1 MRLKNVKVWLII
13 LMGGLIFSGCYT
25 QLKLED
31 SDSYPYK
38 KEVRKKVIIK
48 DQKDDDRAY
57 RGETEAESEVTED
70 TTYYEEEE
78 ETYYYPWHRR
88 SFKYYHPGITI
99 IIDGAI
105 FYDPWYF
112 DYFYYPWLY
121 CRVYYSPWYWVYRPC
136 YGLVYSATFYDPY
149 YNPFFASPYWYNPY
163 WYDPYWPWYYYPPTI
178 QYRKNDYTRLRDN
191 DGGRGIVKTGNWG
204 RDLNLQVYDKT
215 KMRESE
221 NSLIGTRGTEIS
233 GKVSDKPMGN
243 ERRPTYS
250 TDRERIKISKEPINS
265 RINDR
270 DQPTRKIYDTNRD
283 RKNDRPNVPQRETGS
298 DVKAP
303 NNLPDRKET
312 PKINYRYP
320 TDQNKEIIIE
330 RKLDIPRTNTEKVQK
345 QDKSRIE
352 RYKLPQ
358 IDYEIPRRD
367 YKQLIERKEVIKKNS
382 SPNDNK
388 NGSIYRRPINEVK
401 RYKAPHRDYPSYQP
415 PQRIQPPSYNPPQRV
430 APPSVQTPS
439 VERRRN

>member
-25 QLKLED
+25 QLRLED
-31 SDSYPYK
+31 SDGYPYK

-48 DQKDDDRAY
+48 DQKDDDQAY
-57 RGETEAESEVTED
+57 RDETEAESEVIED

-78 ETYYYPWHRR
+78 TYYYPRHRR
-88 SFKYYHPGITI
+88 SYKYYHPGITI
-99 IIDGAI
+99 IIDGAV

-136 YGLVYSATFYDPY
+136 YGLVYWATFYDPY

-191 DGGRGIVKTGNWG
+191 DGGRGIVRTGNWG
-204 RDLNLQVYDKT
+204 RDLNLQVYDRT
-215 KMRESE
+215 KMRDSE
-221 NSLIGTRGTEIS
+221 NSLIGTRGTENR
-233 GKVSDKPMGN
+233 GRVSDKPMGN

-250 TDRERIKISKEPINS
+250 TDRERIKISKEPVNP

-270 DQPTRKIYDTNRD
+270 EQPTRKPDNKNRD
-283 RKNDRPNVPQRETGS
+283 RKNDRPNVPQRKTGS

-312 PKINYRYP
+312 PTRNYRYP

-330 RKLDIPRTNTEKVQK
+330 RKLDLPRTNTEKVQK
-345 QDKSRIE
+345 QDKSKIE

-367 YKQLIERKEVIKKNS
+367 YKQPIERNEVIKKNS
-382 SPNDNK
+382 SANDNN
-388 NGSIYRRPINEVK
+388 NGSIYRRPNNEVK
-401 RYKAPHRDYPSYQP
+401 RYEAPHRDYPSYQP
-415 PQRIQPPSYNPPQRV
+415 PQRIQPPNYNPPQRV

-439 VERRRN
+439 GDRRRN